1 MLFFNT
7 RMRRTVNSTEKS
19 VVELGKEY
27 ILKMILFL
35 LSDIVILSLIFQ
47 NTKVEEILVC
57 IKQ

>member
-1 MLFFNT
+1 MSFFNT

-35 LSDIVILSLIFQ
+35 LSDIVIMSLIFQ
-47 NTKVEEILVC
+47 NTKGQEILVC
-57 IKQ
+57 IK